1 MDGEGALGGK
11 VIGEIG
17 VAMAVE
23 RLLRSGYAVAIPIV
37 DDGYDLLAFDGRRY
51 WRLQVKATASQGRN
65 GYRVRIGRGRNK
77 RTAYCP
83 TLVDAFVAVHT
94 RDNIVMCVPVAVA
107 CRRAWISFRQHAKW
121 SDFGVLR
128 RIKTKR
134 C

>member
-1 MDGEGALGGK
+1 MNGDGSLNGK

-23 RLLRSGYAVAIPIV
+23 HLLRAGYAVAIPIV
-37 DDGYDLLAFDGRRY
+37 DDGYDLIAFDGRRY
-51 WRLQVKATASQGRN
+51 WRVQVKATASTGAN

-77 RTAYCP
+77 RAAYCP
-83 TLVDAFVAVHT
+83 KHIDAFVAVHI
-94 RDNIVMCVPVAVA
+94 RKNIVMCIPAAVAVG
-107 CRRAWISFRQHAKW
+107 RAWISFSKHAKW

-128 RIKTKR
+128 QIKTQR